1 MDYVHAIFMGI
12 LQGLTEFFPVSS
24 TAHVDIYPRLLK
36 LTSPVLNSLTFDVAL
51 HAGTLVA
58 LIVFFRKRILSL
70 LTAFFK
76 GLAAAKSRD
85 TAEFKLSIYII
96 VATIPAALAGALFE
110 KQAEEKLRAIAI
122 VAAMLIIFAVILY
135 LADRFGARKKEI
147 TAMNFKEAVI
157 IGLAQAVALIPGVSR
172 SGASITAGLAAGY
185 KREDAA
191 EFSFLLCI
199 PVILGAV
206 ILKLKAIIHTASSGS
221 ALVIA
226 LGFTASLIAGI
237 LAIKVLL
244 GFVKNN
250 SYLVFVVYRIAL
262 GVTLLIFFAGRV

>member
-96 VATIPAALAGALFE
+96 VATIPAALAGALFRS
-110 KQAEEKLRAIAI
+110 EEHTSEL
-122 VAAMLIIFAVILY
+122 
-135 LADRFGARKKEI
+135 
-147 TAMNFKEAVI
+147 
-157 IGLAQAVALIPGVSR
+157 QSR
-172 SGASITAGLAAGY
+172 Q
-185 KREDAA
+185 
-191 EFSFLLCI
+191 
-199 PVILGAV
+199 
-206 ILKLKAIIHTASSGS
+206 
-221 ALVIA
+221 
-226 LGFTASLIAGI
+226 
-237 LAIKVLL
+237 
-244 GFVKNN
+244 
-250 SYLVFVVYRIAL
+250 YLV
-262 GVTLLIFFAGRV
+262 